1 MLKRFLDAQKFS
13 YEQAL
18 REIKSGKKRTHWIWY
33 IFPQLKGLGHSF
45 YADLYGINGMKEAQE
60 YIADPVLRSRLAEIS
75 QALLEVKGLTA
86 EEILGSVDA
95 MKVRS
100 SMTLFRAAAPDMEI
114 FDYVLKKYY
123 NGEPD
128 RQTEKMLEI

>member
-18 REIKSGKKRTHWIWY
+18 TEIKSGKKRTHWIWY

-45 YADLYGINGMKEAQE
+45 YSDLYGINGMKEAEE

-86 EEILGSVDA
+86 EEILGHVDA

-100 SMTLFRAAAPDMEI
+100 SMTLFRTVAPDMEV
-114 FDYVLKKYY
+114 FDRVLKKYY